1 MILNKY
7 KFYNTL
13 NQEIELLPIAT
24 FLFDYPDYGKHLAEV
39 VESWAKDSSQISAT
53 RIQRKCMIRYEVAE
67 AMLEAFLRSRVAVRL
82 HEPVRIEICLDE
94 SEAKHL
100 SEFIIDSIDDRKHDE
115 DKWILQEAMNSAFDF
130 YYTPREE
137 KIKTPLDD
145 FLINKGHLYYY
156 KGDDEDVIIPEG
168 VTHISRFAFKNN
180 ERIKSII
187 FPIGVVAI
195 DEAAFKGCCNLER
208 IVLPQTLKQIGSVVF
223 MDCKGLKEINLP
235 DNLERIDVGI
245 FSGCNNVSKIHIS
258 ENLCY
263 IPLQMFYGCKKVET
277 VRIPDRVSEIDAIAF
292 GECDALKVAYVPKHT
307 KIADNAFP
315 EHTKIIR
322 I

>member
-1 MILNKY
+1 MILHKY
-7 KFYNTL
+7 KFCNTL
-13 NQEIELLPIAT
+13 NQEIEMLPIAT
-24 FLFDYPDYGKHLAEV
+24 FLFDYADYGKHLAEV
-39 VESWAKDSSQISAT
+39 IKSCAKDASHISAT

-67 AMLEAFLRSRVAVRL
+67 AMLEALLRSRVAVRL

-100 SEFIIDSIDDRKHDE
+100 SEFIIDSIDDKKHDE
-115 DKWILQEAMNSAFDF
+115 DKWILQEAMNAAFDF

-145 FLINKGHLYYY
+145 FLICQGHLHYY

-168 VTHISRFAFKNN
+168 VTHITRFAFKNN

-187 FPIGVVAI
+187 FPMGVVAI
-195 DEAAFKGCCNLER
+195 DEAAFRGCSNLEH
-208 IVLPQTLKQIGSVVF
+208 IALPQTLKRIGSVVF
-223 MDCKGLKEINLP
+223 MDCKSLKEINLP
-235 DNLERIDVGI
+235 DSLERIDMGI
-245 FSGCNNVSKIHIS
+245 FSGCTNVSKIHIS
-258 ENLCY
+258 ENLSY
-263 IPLQMFYGCKKVET
+263 IPFQMFYGCKKVES
-277 VRIPDRVSEIDAIAF
+277 VRIPDSVSEIDEIAF

-307 KIADNAFP
+307 KIEDNAFP
-315 EHTKIIR
+315 KHTEIIR